1 MMTSA
6 YLDGFAR
13 EASIQR
19 EFSHPNVVQF
29 LGVYFDPPRLGI
41 VMEYC
46 PHGSL
51 FHVLQVCGFATHS
64 LLMAFKFRWSRF

>member
-1 MMTSA
+1 MQMMTSA

-51 FHVLQVCGFATHS
+51 FHVLQVCGFVGNC
-64 LLMAFKFRWSRF
+64 